1 MDHKVSKDMISSG
14 MIPSGE
20 KTQADLGKIQYG
32 SAPSPSSLMDA
43 YRSIYEHHQKD
54 KDGNTIP
61 HEDEINEMAGVAK
74 ARAVRAAA
82 KKTAVAKQA
91 AVAKTPAPAKA
102 KPPAPKGNPSS
113 VMGTVSR
120 GLSSAAS
127 AAGRADKAIA
137 ARGGLKKM
145 GTDYLKKNKGNIKGA
160 LLGKT
165 AAGTATRIAG
175 AAVVGRMT
183 AGDDKPSGGYDG
195 YRDFQKF
202 DYVPDGDNL
211 SEDLFDLVKS
221 ALIEEGYDE
230 KSALKLMSSFTPE
243 LLEEVIEQAQEE
255 AQKKNLNEFVF
266 TGTAIAAALAKAL
279 TAAKAT
285 KMGLAAAKGIAAAKK
300 GLTAMKG
307 IKAATAGTKAA
318 TAGTKAATTGAKVTS
333 TGGKVVQGSA
343 SKGNFLQKGFSAM
356 KKKPLETAMVGS
368 MVMPQGGGNPNAPAA
383 QRTVGTGKRTAGV
396 QTMDLD
402 LFDIVKGQL
411 LDEGLTEEECND
423 VMTTLT
429 LEEINETLQLD
440 EISGKLAMKA
450 SRAADMKRAQLA
462 KAGNKAGAAA
472 KSAQATRLYQG
483 GAKRNLAKQDLSKP
497 LNPQRKDYPMGKG
510 ANYQQKPGM

>member
-20 KTQADLGKIQYG
+20 RTQADLGRIQYG

-43 YRSIYEHHQKD
+43 YKSIYEHHQKD

-61 HEDEINEMAGVAK
+61 HEDEINEMAGLAKGVTSAKRAK
-74 ARAVRAAA
+74 AAQKSMKSMAAKAAA
-82 KKTAVAKQA
+82 KTAKAPPQMA
-91 AVAKTPAPAKA
+91 NGKTPAP
-102 KPPAPKGNPSS
+102 KPTPKKPSSS

-175 AAVVGRMT
+175 AAVVGRMS
-183 AGDDKPSGGYDG
+183 AGGDDNNRGYDG
-195 YRDFQKF
+195 YKNMQNFH
-202 DYVPDGDNL
+202 YVPDGDTL
-211 SEDLFDLVKS
+211 SEDLFDALKS
-221 ALIEEGYDE
+221 ALIEEGCDE
-230 KSALKLMSSFTPE
+230 KNVMKIMSSITPDFINE
-243 LLEEVIEQAQEE
+243 TIQEE
-255 AQKKNLNEFVF
+255 NLNEIAF
-266 TGTAIAAALAKAL
+266 TTAAILAGKLAAKALAKKAVIGATKFAMKKGT
-279 TAAKAT
+279 TAAAT
-285 KMGLAAAKGIAAAKK
+285 KLVGKVGAKKAAAKYLPMAAKK
-300 GLTAMKG
+300 AP
-307 IKAATAGTKAA
+307 
-318 TAGTKAATTGAKVTS
+318 GALAK
-333 TGGKVVQGSA
+333 SA
-343 SKGNFLQKGFSAM
+343 VKN
-356 KKKPLETAMVGS
+356 PVNTMVAGS
-368 MVMPQGGGNPNAPAA
+368 MVMPQGGGAPAPQA
-383 QRTVGTGKRTAGV
+383 TQRAVTSGKRTAGM
-396 QTMDLD
+396 QRMDLD

-440 EISGKLAMKA
+440 EKMGKM
-450 SRAADMKRAQLA
+450 
-462 KAGNKAGAAA
+462 
-472 KSAQATRLYQG
+472 
-483 GAKRNLAKQDLSKP
+483 GAKLGARTNPKIVGSYTEKP
-497 LNPQRKDYPMGKG
+497 QVPVKKKLGGRTDGTAGSYVEKPQI
-510 ANYQQKPGM
+510 AQ